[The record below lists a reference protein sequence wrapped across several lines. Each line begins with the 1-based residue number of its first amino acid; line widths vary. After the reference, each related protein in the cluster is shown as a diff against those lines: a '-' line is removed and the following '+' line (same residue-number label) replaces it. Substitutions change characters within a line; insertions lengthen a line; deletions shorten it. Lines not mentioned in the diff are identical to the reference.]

1 MLQHCFYI
9 PVLIFRDQRIA
20 SLVNVIILIHAIG
33 TKEDIIT
40 LFYPF
45 HLLFRPK
52 TEAIIVFEKQFSI
65 RYRSVFFQYSDS
77 TNKIRNGI

>member
-1 MLQHCFYI
+1 MLQNCFYI
-9 PVLIFRDQRIA
+9 PVRDQRIA

-33 TKEDIIT
+33 TKEDIMAH
-40 LFYPF
+40 YPF
-45 HLLFRPK
+45 HLLFLPK

-65 RYRSVFFQYSDS
+65 RYQCSDS

>member
-1 MLQHCFYI
+1 MVH
-9 PVLIFRDQRIA
+9 
-20 SLVNVIILIHAIG
+20 
-33 TKEDIIT
+33 
-40 LFYPF
+40 YPF
-45 HLLFRPK
+45 HILFLPK